1 MRECENEQGRD
12 FDPTPKKTPEYRA
25 IGLDIDGG
33 HMVPNMRWTGMS
45 DGEHESELLIER
57 WARKG
62 GFEPKKKT
70 KNQAVEAQFPQT
82 NCGKCCM

>member
-1 MRECENEQGRD
+1 MGNARMSRGGIST
-12 FDPTPKKTPEYRA
+12 PTPKKTPEYRA
-25 IGLDIDGG
+25 IGLDIDRR

-45 DGEHESELLIER
+45 NGEHESEWLIER

-62 GFEPKKKT
+62 GFEPKKT